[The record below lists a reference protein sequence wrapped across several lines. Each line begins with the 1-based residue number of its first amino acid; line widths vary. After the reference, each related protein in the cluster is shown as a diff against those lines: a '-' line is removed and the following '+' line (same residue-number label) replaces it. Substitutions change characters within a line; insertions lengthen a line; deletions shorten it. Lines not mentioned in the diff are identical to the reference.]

1 MFDYNRF
8 ENDVV
13 TAMEDTL
20 RKWAE
25 EYGDIYIMSLDCAR
39 DMTSIG
45 IIANTKQYLKE
56 QADADSEDY
65 WYYKYCEEEWDLWY
79 ADGFVEDISTYM
91 DQYLKEKSE
100 HFTDPETFEFLESF
114 DEHCS
119 KMIESCKKALVR
131 LRQSVKQDFPN
142 LLLTYNIREYL
153 DNEERTEI
161 FALVNSSEASEE
173 YAEHIEDFN

>member
-1 MFDYNRF
+1 MFNYEKF
-8 ENDVV
+8 ENDVLGQ
-13 TAMEDTL
+13 MEAVLD
-20 RKWAE
+20 KWAE
-25 EYGDIYIMSLDCAR
+25 EKDDLYIFSLDCAR
-39 DMTSIG
+39 GMESIG
-45 IIANTKQYLKE
+45 VIANTTHYLEE
-56 QADADSEDY
+56 QAEPDSEDY
-65 WYYKYCEEEWDLWY
+65 GYYKYCEEEWDLWY